1 MHNIILFRGG
11 MCGDLILGMINKD
24 YLHSHGPTDIEDSV
38 CNQYKIKTDRQIM
51 KKFFRY
57 SNKEK
62 EEYFKKFKNTP
73 EYTLSHDTDF
83 CLTKKENIIQIVC
96 SDSSKFTHFAKRF
109 EEQHRNLVIDEAK
122 KYIENT
128 ADTFVENYTNS
139 LQQWQEAFKFPNTFD
154 IKNIGKKNFIT
165 NVFDRFDV
173 QDESWA
179 YEIYNTWLKNNKSLP
194 N

>member
-1 MHNIILFRGG
+1 MKILLIFFLLITIISCANSKKVFW
-11 MCGDLILGMINKD
+11 CGDHPCIN
-24 YLHSHGPTDIEDSV
+24 
-38 CNQYKIKTDRQIM
+38 
-51 KKFFRY
+51 
-57 SNKEK
+57 NKEK
-62 EEYFKKFKNTP
+62 ETYFKKYENNN

-154 IKNIGKKNFIT
+154 IKNFGTSHF
-165 NVFDRFDV
+165 VDDV
-173 QDESWA
+173 CNKFQVEDKAWSLQ
-179 YEIYNTWLKNNKSLP
+179 IYDTWLKSFD
-194 N
+194 

>member
-38 CNQYKIKTDRQIM
+38 CCQYKIKTDRQIM

-62 EEYFKKFKNTP
+62 EEYFKKFENTVP

-83 CLTKKENIIQIVC
+83 CLTKKENTIQIIC
-96 SDSSKFTHFAKRF
+96 SDSSKFTYFSERF
-109 EEQHRNLVIDEAK
+109 EKIHRNIVIEETK

-128 ADTFVENYTNS
+128 ANTFVENYANS
-139 LQQWQEAFKFPNTFD
+139 LRQWQDAFKFSETVD
-154 IKNIGKKNFIT
+154 IKNIGKDTFVT
-165 NVFDRFDV
+165 DV
-173 QDESWA
+173 LNQLQVTDKSWSLQV
-179 YEIYNTWLKNNKSLP
+179 YDTWLKTSN
-194 N
+194 

>member
-24 YLHSHGPTDIEDSV
+24 YLHSHGPTNIEDSV
-38 CNQYKIKTDRQIM
+38 CCQYKIKTDRQIM

-83 CLTKKENIIQIVC
+83 CLTKKENTIQIIC
-96 SDSSKFTHFAKRF
+96 SDNSKITHFAERF
-109 EEQHRNLVIDEAK
+109 EKIHRNIVIEEAK

-128 ADTFVENYTNS
+128 ADTFVENYANS
-139 LQQWQEAFKFPNTFD
+139 LQQWQDAFKFSETFD
-154 IKNIGKKNFIT
+154 IKNIGKDTFVT
-165 NVFDRFDV
+165 DVFNKFQVKDK
-173 QDESWA
+173 SWSLQV
-179 YEIYNTWLKNNKSLP
+179 YDTWLKTSN
-194 N
+194 

>member
-24 YLHSHGPTDIEDSV
+24 YLHTHGPTEIEDSV

-83 CLTKKENIIQIVC
+83 CLTKKENTIQIIC
-96 SDSSKFTHFAKRF
+96 SDRSKFTHFAERF
-109 EEQHRNLVIDEAK
+109 EKIHRNIVIEEAK

-128 ADTFVENYTNS
+128 ADTFVENYANS
-139 LQQWQEAFKFPNTFD
+139 LQQWQDAFKFSETFD
-154 IKNIGKKNFIT
+154 IKNIGKDTFVT
-165 NVFDRFDV
+165 DVFNKFQVKDK
-173 QDESWA
+173 SWSLQV
-179 YEIYNTWLKNNKSLP
+179 YDTWLKTSN
-194 N
+194 

>member
-24 YLHSHGPTDIEDSV
+24 YLHTHGPTEIEDSV

-57 SNKEK
+57 SNEEK
-62 EEYFKKFKNTP
+62 EEYFKKFENNDS

-83 CLTKKENIIQIVC
+83 CLTKKKNTIQIIC
-96 SDSSKFTHFAKRF
+96 SDSSMFQKCATRF
-109 EEQHRNLVIDEAK
+109 EKKHRDIVIEEAK

-128 ADTFVENYTNS
+128 ANTFVENYANS
-139 LQQWQEAFKFPNTFD
+139 LQQWQDTFKFSNTFD
-154 IKNIGKKNFIT
+154 IKNIGTSQFPDDVFNNFQIKDKT
-165 NVFDRFDV
+165 WSL
-173 QDESWA
+173 Q
-179 YEIYNTWLKNNKSLP
+179 IYNTWLNKPINL
-194 N
+194 

>member
-24 YLHSHGPTDIEDSV
+24 YLHTHGPTEIEDSV

-57 SNKEK
+57 SNEEK
-62 EEYFKKFKNTP
+62 EEYFKKFENNDS

-83 CLTKKENIIQIVC
+83 CLTKKENTIQIIS
-96 SDSSKFTHFAKRF
+96 SDSSMFQKCATRF
-109 EEQHRNLVIDEAK
+109 EEKHRDIVIEEAK

-128 ADTFVENYTNS
+128 ADTFVENYANS
-139 LQQWQEAFKFPNTFD
+139 LKQWQDAFKFSNTFD
-154 IKNIGKKNFIT
+154 IKNIGTSQFPDDVFN
-165 NVFDRFDV
+165 NVQIKDKAWSL
-173 QDESWA
+173 Q
-179 YEIYNTWLKNNKSLP
+179 IYDTWLSKPINL
-194 N
+194 

>member
-83 CLTKKENIIQIVC
+83 CLTKKENTIQIIC
-96 SDSSKFTHFAKRF
+96 SDNSKITHFAERF
-109 EEQHRNLVIDEAK
+109 EKIHRNIVIEEAK

-128 ADTFVENYTNS
+128 ADTFVENYANS
-139 LQQWQEAFKFPNTFD
+139 LQQWQDAFKFPNTFD
-154 IKNIGKKNFIT
+154 IKNIGTSHF
-165 NVFDRFDV
+165 VDDV
-173 QDESWA
+173 SNKFQVKDKAWSLQ
-179 YEIYNTWLKNNKSLP
+179 IYDTWLKISI
-194 N
+194 

>member
-57 SNKEK
+57 SNEEK
-62 EEYFKKFKNTP
+62 EEYFKKFENNDS

-83 CLTKKENIIQIVC
+83 CLTKKENTIQIIS
-96 SDSSKFTHFAKRF
+96 SDSSMFQKCATRF
-109 EEQHRNLVIDEAK
+109 EEKHRDIVIEEAK

-128 ADTFVENYTNS
+128 ADTFVENYANS
-139 LQQWQEAFKFPNTFD
+139 LQQWQDAFKFSNTFD
-154 IKNIGKKNFIT
+154 IKNIGTSQFPDDVFNNFQIK
-165 NVFDRFDV
+165 DKAWSL
-173 QDESWA
+173 Q
-179 YEIYNTWLKNNKSLP
+179 IYDTWLSKPINL
-194 N
+194 